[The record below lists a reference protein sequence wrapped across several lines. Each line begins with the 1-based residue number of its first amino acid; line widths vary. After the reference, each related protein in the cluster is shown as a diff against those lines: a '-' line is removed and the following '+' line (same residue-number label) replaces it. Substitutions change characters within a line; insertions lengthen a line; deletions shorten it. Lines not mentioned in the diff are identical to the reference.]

1 MLPDLPV
8 FIKHLSLAQLL
19 AVMGWIGAQ
28 AVAFGWLNGTKEQ
41 IILSAGATI
50 LAAVWHAADAWI
62 HSANMKAKTA
72 YALHMA
78 PPNTGTTTA
87 STAKR

>member
-8 FIKHLSLAQLL
+8 FIRHLTLAQLL
-19 AVMGWIGAQ
+19 SVMGWVGAQ
-28 AVAFGWLNGTKEQ
+28 AVAFGWLDGTKEQ

-50 LAAVWHAADAWI
+50 LAAAWHAADAWI

-72 YALHMA
+72 YSLHMM
-78 PPNTGTTTA
+78 PPNSTSTTGA
-87 STAKR
+87 PKR